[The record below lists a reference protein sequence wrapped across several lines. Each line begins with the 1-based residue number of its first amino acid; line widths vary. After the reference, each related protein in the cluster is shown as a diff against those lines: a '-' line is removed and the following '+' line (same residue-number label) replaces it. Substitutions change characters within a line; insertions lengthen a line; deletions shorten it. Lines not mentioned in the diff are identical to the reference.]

1 MITILLCITVTLS
14 IIGIIVINQSKHHS
28 DKNLELLKSK
38 MNDLTQQREQWQQFI
53 MNQQAQQ
60 QQCAL
65 THAVVARQHQT
76 QLFFLRESTNPK

>member
-1 MITILLCITVTLS
+1 MIIILLCIIIILS
-14 IIGIIVINQSKHHS
+14 IIGIMVINQSKHHS

-60 QQCAL
+60 QEQ
-65 THAVVARQHQT
+65 RQQFDEYQIKSLKT
-76 QLFFLRESTNPK
+76 I